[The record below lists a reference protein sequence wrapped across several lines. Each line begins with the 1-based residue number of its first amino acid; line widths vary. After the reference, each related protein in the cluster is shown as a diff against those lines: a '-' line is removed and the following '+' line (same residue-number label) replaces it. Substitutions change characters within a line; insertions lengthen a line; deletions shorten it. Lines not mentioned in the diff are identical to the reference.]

1 MQIDPAALSRPD
13 AASTAI
19 ASSKTAAAGASAT
32 QKTTKALISVPRLD
46 LEPIYT
52 ELKAAIGD
60 NWAEYK
66 QSTGLFLLGTQ
77 WPIAHTPTRQGL
89 FPILHLSQGNSTK
102 VNSPRVSI
110 R

>member
-13 AASTAI
+13 AASAAL
-19 ASSKTAAAGASAT
+19 ASSKAAAGVSAT

-60 NWAEYK
+60 HWAEYK
-66 QSTGLFLLGTQ
+66 QSTGLFLLGM
-77 WPIAHTPTRQGL
+77 QGL
-89 FPILHLSQGNSTK
+89 
-102 VNSPRVSI
+102 
-110 R
+110 